1 MPILRIL
8 LAALLMGLSL
18 GASAQRVDFDRLEQ
32 QLRLKP
38 HQKVQFDLATAAT
51 QRAMLAS
58 AMELM
63 QLKQRLADEL
73 MKPRPDLG
81 ALLSQHERAF
91 ELSKPLFKEAGDEWT
106 KLYALMDDDQVA
118 IARRYVE
125 DQLGNL
131 PRLLR

>member
-1 MPILRIL
+1 MLRFL

-18 GASAQRVDFDRLEQ
+18 GASAQRVEFDRLEQ

-51 QRAMLAS
+51 QRALLAS

-73 MKPRPDLG
+73 QKPRPDLG
-81 ALLSQHERAF
+81 TLLLQQENAF
-91 ELSKPLFKEAGDEWT
+91 ELSKPLFREAGEEWK

-118 IARRYVE
+118 IAKRYVE
-125 DQLGNL
+125 EQLRGL
-131 PRLLR
+131 PGLLR